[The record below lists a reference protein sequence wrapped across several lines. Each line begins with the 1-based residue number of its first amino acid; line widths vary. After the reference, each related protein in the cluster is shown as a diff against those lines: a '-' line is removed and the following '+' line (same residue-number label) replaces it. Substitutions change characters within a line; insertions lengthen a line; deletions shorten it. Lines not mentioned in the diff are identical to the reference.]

1 MQYDQLIALVAE
13 RAGLFKGDAIDL
25 TRATLATLADR
36 IDGGAV
42 RDLAAQLPGPL
53 QDALLPTTEE
63 AEAFSFEEFINRV
76 AERTRR
82 KSIVSESAVAAV
94 MATLR
99 DAVTPGE
106 FDDILSQLPK
116 DFQRVAQR

>member
-106 FDDILSQLPK
+106 FDDILSQLPN
-116 DFQRVAQR
+116 DFQRLGER

>member
-116 DFQRVAQR
+116 DFQRVGER

>member
-82 KSIVSESAVAAV
+82 KSIVSESTVAAV

-116 DFQRVAQR
+116 DFHRLGER

>member
-36 IDGGAV
+36 IGGGAV
-42 RDLAAQLPGPL
+42 RELAAHLPGPL

-106 FDDILSQLPK
+106 FDNILSQLPK
-116 DFQRVAQR
+116 DFHRLAER

>member
-36 IDGGAV
+36 IGGGAV
-42 RDLAAQLPGPL
+42 RELAAHLPGPL
-53 QDALLPTTEE
+53 QDALLPTSEE

-106 FDDILSQLPK
+106 FDNILSQLPK
-116 DFQRVAQR
+116 DFHRLAER

>member
-82 KSIVSESAVAAV
+82 KSIVSESAAAAV

-99 DAVTPGE
+99 DAVAPGE
-106 FDDILSQLPK
+106 FDDILSQLPR
-116 DFQRVAQR
+116 DFQRLGER

>member
-1 MQYDQLIALVAE
+1 MQYDELIALVAE

-36 IDGGAV
+36 IGGGAV
-42 RDLAAQLPGPL
+42 RELAAHLPGPL

-106 FDDILSQLPK
+106 FDNILSQLPK
-116 DFQRVAQR
+116 DFHRLAER

>member
-1 MQYDQLIALVAE
+1 MQYDELIALVAE

-36 IDGGAV
+36 IGGGAV
-42 RDLAAQLPGPL
+42 RELAAHLPGPL

-116 DFQRVAQR
+116 DFHRLAER

>member
-36 IDGGAV
+36 IGGGAA
-42 RDLAAQLPGPL
+42 RELAAHLPGPL

-99 DAVTPGE
+99 DAVRPGE

-116 DFQRVAQR
+116 DFHRLAER

>member
-106 FDDILSQLPK
+106 FDDILSQLPN
-116 DFQRVAQR
+116 DFQRLGDR

>member
-1 MQYDQLIALVAE
+1 MQYDELIALVAE

-36 IDGGAV
+36 IGGGAV
-42 RDLAAQLPGPL
+42 RELAAHLPGPL

-94 MATLR
+94 MTTLR

-116 DFQRVAQR
+116 DFQRLGER

>member
-36 IDGGAV
+36 IGGGAV

-116 DFQRVAQR
+116 DFHRLGER

>member
-13 RAGLFKGDAIDL
+13 RAGLFKCDAIDL

-106 FDDILSQLPK
+106 FDDILSQLPN
-116 DFQRVAQR
+116 DFQRLGER

>member
-99 DAVTPGE
+99 DAVAPGE

-116 DFQRVAQR
+116 DFQRLGEQ

>member
-116 DFQRVAQR
+116 DFQRLGER

>member
-82 KSIVSESAVAAV
+82 KSIVSESTVAAV

-116 DFQRVAQR
+116 DFQRLGER